1 MHSTPTHIIEQQMLE
16 GLRAGN
22 DHAFTKVYMHY
33 YERVLFFARR
43 YVLESDA
50 QDIAA
55 DTFLQLWR
63 KREGFTDLAAV
74 GRFLF
79 VTTRNRCYDFMRR
92 RQVREQYAAELAEL
106 MANGTDDF
114 FIEQVRIEFVKL
126 IEAQVALLPE
136 KMREIFLLSFRDG
149 LKPAQIAGQLGITVK
164 TVSNQKLS
172 AIKLLRS
179 ALKDHPLEAVLLL
192 LLQLDQVPGFLG

>member
-1 MHSTPTHIIEQQMLE
+1 MHGTPTHITEQQMLD
-16 GLRAGN
+16 GLRAG
-22 DHAFTKVYMHY
+22 DDYAFTQVYAYY
-33 YERVLFFARR
+33 YERVLYFARR

-63 KREGFTDLAAV
+63 KREGFTDFAAV

-79 VTTRNRCYDFMRR
+79 ITTRNRCYDFMRR

-126 IEAQVALLPE
+126 IESQVALLPE
-136 KMREIFLLSFRDG
+136 KMREIFLLSFREG
-149 LKPAQIAGQLGITVK
+149 MKPAQIAGRLGITVK

-172 AIKLLRS
+172 AIKLLRT
-179 ALKDHPLEAVLLL
+179 ALKDHPLEAVLVL
-192 LLQLDQVPGFLG
+192 LLQLDQVPGFLS